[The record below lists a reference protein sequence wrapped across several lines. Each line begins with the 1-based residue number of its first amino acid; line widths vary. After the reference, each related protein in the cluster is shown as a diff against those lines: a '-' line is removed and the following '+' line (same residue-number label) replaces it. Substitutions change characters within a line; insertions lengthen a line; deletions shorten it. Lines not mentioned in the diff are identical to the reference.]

1 MWRCGLLLDLWL
13 ELWRQC
19 RFCLH
24 TVLRP
29 FLLDLAVAEE
39 HIFGVVVMNDWSGT
53 PLAVVFPAQR
63 VTVS

>member
-1 MWRCGLLLDLWL
+1 VSVLLAHCAQAFFVGPGS
-13 ELWRQC
+13 ELGK
-19 RFCLH
+19 
-24 TVLRP
+24 P
-29 FLLDLAVAEE
+29 IDMAEAEE